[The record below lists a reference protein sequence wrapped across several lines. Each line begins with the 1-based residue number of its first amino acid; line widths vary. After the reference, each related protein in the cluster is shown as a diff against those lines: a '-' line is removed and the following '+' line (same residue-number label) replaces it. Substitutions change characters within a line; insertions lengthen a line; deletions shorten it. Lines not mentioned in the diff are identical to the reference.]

1 MQSTTVM
8 AFRKRLKSFGYSNVS
23 ILQKKKD
30 GKVVLGFYVV
40 TAVEPLA
47 GNPVSA
53 EYSVSRMAHSFR

>member
-1 MQSTTVM
+1 MQRPVIM

-23 ILQKKKD
+23 ICQKKKD
-30 GKVVLGFYVV
+30 GKVIPGIYTVS
-40 TAVEPLA
+40 AVEPLA